1 MQIKERDANDWF
13 KTFKSLEKQMIII
26 GKPLEMIKAVHRFR
40 KSDLRSLWNSA
51 SPKNQKDSSS
61 KLLTMVHGD
70 FWSNNIFVNQDRSQ
84 VHMIHNFNHTE
95 FAADWHTLG

>member
-1 MQIKERDANDWF
+1 LQIKERDANDWF

-40 KSDLRSLWNSA
+40 KSDLRALWNSA
-51 SPKNQKDSSS
+51 SPRNQKDSSS

-84 VHMIHNFNHTE
+84 VHVIYNFHHTE
-95 FAADWHTLG
+95 FAADWHTIG